1 MPKIHDCFTFFN
13 ELDLLEIRLNEL
25 DPVVDRF
32 VLVEATV
39 TQRGQPKPLF
49 FRENRER
56 FAKFLPKI
64 EHVVVEDM
72 PAGPQTTSNN
82 WKRENFQRRAIMR
95 GLTSAAPDDFV
106 LISDLDEIPRAE
118 VIAATIAKPDKA
130 VYALEMENFRFF
142 VNLRVEGDER
152 HWNKSRMA
160 RFKDIRDPQRLRSAG
175 PQWRPGVNQSSLMRQ
190 FRHYKRMLTSTKRPM
205 PWTVIPAA
213 GWHFS
218 AMNGVA
224 AVRQKLNS
232 IVENIDQLTDRSSER
247 AIAAEILRHIE
258 EGEKYK
264 MRLLPVDARFPKYL
278 VAHRDRFRHFIADA
292 ESIAELRRMSGK
304 LEAAAQS

>member
-13 ELDLLEIRLNEL
+13 ELDLLDIRLNEL

-32 VLVEATV
+32 VLVEAAV

-49 FRENRER
+49 FRDNRER

-72 PAGPQTTSNN
+72 PAGPQTTGNN

-95 GLTSAAPDDFV
+95 GLAAAQEDDFV

-118 VIAATIAKPDKA
+118 AIAATAA
-130 VYALEMENFRFF
+130 RSGRSVYALEMENFRFF
-142 VNLRVEGDER
+142 MNLRIEDDGAR
-152 HWNKSRMA
+152 WNKSRMA
-160 RFKDIRDPQRLRSAG
+160 RFGDVRDPQRLRSAG
-175 PQWRPGVNQSSLMRQ
+175 PQWRPAMNQHSLLRRL
-190 FRHYKRMLTSTKRPM
+190 RHYRRMMTSTKRPM
-205 PWTVIPAA
+205 WWKAIPSA

-247 AIAAEILRHIE
+247 AIAAEILGHVE
-258 EGEKYK
+258 DGGKYK
-264 MRLLPVDARFPKYL
+264 TRLLPVDGRFPGYL
-278 VAHRDRFRHFIADA
+278 AAHRDRFRHLIADA
-292 ESIAELRRMSGK
+292 ESIAELRRMAGK
-304 LEAAAQS
+304 LETAA